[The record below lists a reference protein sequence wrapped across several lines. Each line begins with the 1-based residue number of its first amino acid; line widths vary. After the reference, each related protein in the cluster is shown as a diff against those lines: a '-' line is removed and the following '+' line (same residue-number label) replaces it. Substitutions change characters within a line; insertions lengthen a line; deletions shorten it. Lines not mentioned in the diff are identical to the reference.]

1 MITTFDKLLEH
12 VKIQDVTFE
21 EFCSRLSILDISD
34 KSGTFKVR
42 SNIYD
47 FLGRVAKKPGDPRPP
62 RLNLY
67 LEQLYK
73 MLVVDAEKSLLDWFN
88 RYVTLPKDI
97 SFYLELPGGNCLT
110 GDTFMGMS
118 NSKYGRLSKNLNF
131 ENFYNTKK
139 LYTNDSEY
147 VLGLLRAMYENFNI
161 RNSLAGPAFFDHI
174 CRIEDSYGQ
183 VWTDFMMGANKA
195 SVFNPYTYKSIL
207 DSVFEGDTIFAPVQG
222 WNAYQQAFYSSKFK
236 HFVATDVIPNV
247 VENGKWL
254 QTQYNNIHDNEC
266 ENFFETA
273 DTNKTTDL
281 YLCPSEQL
289 DRKHNFIEK
298 YKNKVDAVL
307 FSPPYFDLEIY
318 PSEDQSFNSYPE
330 YKDWLH
336 GYWEETVKLCVS
348 VMKPD
353 AKFGF
358 IISNYRTKS
367 KEERNISQ
375 DMKDIAALHMNLDT
389 HYKVR
394 WSAMSGSRQAKK
406 QKDGNF
412 EDLWVFTLNQ

>member
-1 MITTFDKLLEH
+1 MITTFDDLLKQINLKN
-12 VKIQDVTFE
+12 VSYSD
-21 EFCSRLSILDISD
+21 FCKQLSVLDISD

-42 SNIYD
+42 SDIHE
-47 FLGRVAKKPGDPRPP
+47 FLKRVASKEDDPRPP

-67 LEQLYK
+67 LQKLYQ
-73 MLVVDAEKSLLDWFN
+73 MLVTDAEASLRKWYD
-88 RYVTLPKDI
+88 RYVALPHDM
-97 SFYLELPGGNCLT
+97 SFYLELPEGNCLT
-110 GDTFMGMS
+110 DDTFMGMT

-139 LYTNDSEY
+139 LYSNDSEY
-147 VLGLLRAMYENFNI
+147 VLGLLKAMYERFHI

-174 CRIEDSYGQ
+174 CKIEDSYNQ
-183 VWTDFMMGANKA
+183 IWTDFMMGANKA

-207 DSVFEGDTIFAPVQG
+207 DTVFKGDTLFAPVMG
-222 WNAYQQAFYSSKFK
+222 WNSYQQAFYSSNFK
-236 HFVATDVIPNV
+236 HFIATDVIPSV

-254 QTQYNNIHDNEC
+254 QEQYDNKPA
-266 ENFFETA
+266 NPFEQLF
-273 DTNKTTDL
+273 DTGDTTKTSDL

-289 DRKHNFIEK
+289 DAKHNFVEK

-318 PSEDQSFNSYPE
+318 PSEGQSFDSFPDYD
-330 YKDWLH
+330 DWLT
-336 GYWEETVKLCVS
+336 GYWEETVKLCKA
-348 VMKPD
+348 VMKPG

-358 IISNYRTKS
+358 VISNFRTKD
-367 KEERNISQ
+367 KQERNISQ
-375 DMKDIAALHMNLDT
+375 DMRDVVSKHMTLDK

-406 QKDGNF
+406 QRDGNF
-412 EDLWVFTLNQ
+412 EDLWVFSA